1 MSKTSGKEFI
11 DFWGWAAEKGSM
23 NGNTARA
30 LSAAAKR
37 VMSIDAD
44 WESKDVSK
52 INADEHIVRFN
63 NLSSRE
69 FKPESLQ
76 AYARRFKQ
84 SLSLFMEFQRDPAN
98 WKPSAVISPPRKARA
113 PRQDSPKNGFQDSG
127 FQGSEGSV
135 NDELETQPAQ
145 SFMEYPFP
153 LRESCI
159 VRLRLPSD
167 LKVSEVE
174 RLSAFMKALAIDFS
188 VPKDN

>member
-1 MSKTSGKEFI
+1 VSKTSGKEFI
-11 DFWGWAAEKGSM
+11 DFWGWAAEKGLM
-23 NGNTARA
+23 NDNTARA

-37 VMSIDAD
+37 VISIDED

-52 INADEHIVRFN
+52 INPDEHIGRFN

-84 SLSLFMEFQRDPAN
+84 ALSLFIEYQRDPAN
-98 WKPSAVISPPRKARA
+98 WKPSAVISPTKKARA
-113 PRQDSPKNGFQDSG
+113 PKPDLPKNGFQG
-127 FQGSEGSV
+127 TEGSID
-135 NDELETQPAQ
+135 DESEKTTTQ

-174 RLSAFMKALAIDFS
+174 RLSAFMRAIAIDFAVS
-188 VPKDN
+188 NEN

>member
-11 DFWGWAAEKGSM
+11 DFWGWAAEKGLM
-23 NGNTARA
+23 NENTARA

-37 VMSIDAD
+37 VISIDEE
-44 WESKDVSK
+44 WEEKDVSK
-52 INADEHIVRFN
+52 INPDEHIGRFN

-84 SLSLFMEFQRDPAN
+84 ALSLFMEYQRDPAN
-98 WKPSAVISPPRKARA
+98 WKPSTVISPTKRARVQK
-113 PRQDSPKNGFQDSG
+113 QDSLKNG
-127 FQGSEGSV
+127 FQGSEGIV
-135 NDELETQPAQ
+135 DDESEASTAQ

-167 LKVSEVE
+167 LKVAEVE
-174 RLSAFMKALAIDFS
+174 RLSAFMKALAVDFS
-188 VPKDN
+188 ASKGN